1 MVIVNTFLYPS
12 VKHAHS
18 IGCRSIK
25 QQEILPTKELLVSNC
40 RPVKFFQVV
49 SNQSND
55 FVLCIDQDNN
65 EVVKHIS
72 DVRVVVC
79 YE

>member
-1 MVIVNTFLYPS
+1 MNTFLYPS

-18 IGCRSIK
+18 IGCRPIK
-25 QQEILPTKELLVSNC
+25 EQETLPTKELLISNE
-40 RPVKFFQVV
+40 RPNKFFQVI
-49 SNQSND
+49 SQQSNG

-65 EVVKHIS
+65 EVVKCVSEVKI
-72 DVRVVVC
+72 VVC